1 MMPLQDK
8 TSVSDERDA
17 RLTAVGAALAAAESL
32 VPYPIPGVKLGL
44 ANVANIWALENLAFS
59 RAFLVS
65 VCRPVAASFLNGT
78 FLSPTF
84 IISFIASPAGF
95 LAMAVSRRLK
105 VFSAYG
111 VSVSGAIAHNAAQ
124 LAVVY
129 FLFVRTPGLFGLAP
143 ALVLAGVI
151 SGIATG
157 AIASA
162 VLAASRRNNAHE
174 GKSSADDKLRPHSCS
189 EIPESVSWGR
199 LLAAVAVIAGSFFVT
214 GAVPLAAAD
223 VFFAAAVFVGAKKG
237 TAARYAR
244 FVPALT
250 VFSVLPV
257 LFGGGIIVGAVSG
270 LRILLVFQ
278 VSVLLFKKNKTASL
292 PELKWRPFKIFPL
305 TLFARAWNITGRAVT
320 LAPEALAA
328 LADARPSLSG
338 GRAGFFERVAA
349 ALSGAT
355 Y

>member
-8 TSVSDERDA
+8 TSASDERSA
-17 RLTAVGAALAAAESL
+17 RLTAVGAALQAAESL

-95 LAMAVSRRLK
+95 LAMAVSHRLK

-129 FLFVRTPGLFGLAP
+129 FLFIRAPGMFGLAP
-143 ALVLAGVI
+143 ALALAGVI
-151 SGIATG
+151 SGLATG
-157 AIASA
+157 ALASR
-162 VLAASRRNNAHE
+162 VLAASRRNNAYGRE
-174 GKSSADDKLRPHSCS
+174 VAADDEVRPHPCS
-189 EIPESVSWGR
+189 EISERVSWGR
-199 LLAAVAVIAGSFFVT
+199 LLAAAAVIAGSFFAD
-214 GAVPLAAAD
+214 GLAPLAAAD
-223 VFFAAAVFVGAKKG
+223 VFLAVAVFLRRQKG

-244 FVPALT
+244 FAPALT

-257 LFGGGIIVGAVSG
+257 LFGGGITVGAVSG

-305 TLFARAWNITGRAVT
+305 TLFARAWNITGRAVA
-320 LAPEALAA
+320 LAPDALAA
-328 LADARPSLSG
+328 FADVRPSASG
-338 GRAGFFERVAA
+338 VRAGFFERVAD

-355 Y
+355 Q